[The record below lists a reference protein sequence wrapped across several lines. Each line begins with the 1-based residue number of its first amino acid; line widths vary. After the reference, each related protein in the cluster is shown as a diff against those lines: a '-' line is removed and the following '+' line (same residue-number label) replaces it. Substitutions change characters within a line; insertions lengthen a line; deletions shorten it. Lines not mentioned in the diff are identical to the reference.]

1 MKINMTLEVSDATR
15 RAMAIE
21 HPAYSRTAEGLVTR
35 SAVVAHI
42 QVLCSQLNIE
52 SEGTP
57 DLREETETKD
67 AIASL
72 RALGWDDARIKGWLL
87 KQHAMMH
94 VVAES
99 MGAQDFSLQPSE

>member
-1 MKINMTLEVSDATR
+1 MKINMTLDVTDATR
-15 RAMAIE
+15 RAIALQ
-21 HPAYSRTAEGLVTR
+21 HPAYRRTAEGMATR
-35 SAVVAHI
+35 AAVRAHL
-42 QVLCSQLNIE
+42 QTMCNRLHLE
-52 SEGTP
+52 SEGVP